1 MKEKY
6 LNFNCVEVMSAL
18 LDRSKVQT
26 IRRAFELKVSDSLE
40 GSNISNASIGIPKD
54 FDWVEKPAKFK
65 VGDRVKLYW
74 DKDSKYEWFC
84 AWCGSGADVGWN
96 KDDIFKIKKYGCDC
110 RNNKDLP
117 LHNSDKIYIKALKR
131 FGIDYKSA
139 EKRAIEFRGKWFFP
153 QCLGEVE
160 ITEVFKVT
168 IHKSGDIRGVYN
180 IHDLITKDGFRT
192 MIDFTNYFD
201 KNYDLST
208 PRPFWVY
215 RWKYLEGE

>member
-1 MKEKY
+1 MKTI
-6 LNFNCVEVMSAL
+6 NFNCKEILPAL

-40 GSNISNASIGIPKD
+40 GSNISNASIEIPKD

-74 DKDSKYEWFC
+74 KKTSKYDWFC
-84 AWCGSGADVGWN
+84 KSCGNGVG
-96 KDDIFKIKKYGCDC
+96 IMSQGRIKYFCDC
-110 RNNKDLP
+110 SWKNV
-117 LHNSDKIYIKALKR
+117 
-131 FGIDYKSA
+131 F
-139 EKRAIEFRGKWFFP
+139 EK
-153 QCLGEVE
+153 CLGTVE

-201 KNYDLST
+201 ENYDLST
-208 PRPFWVY
+208 PKPFWVY